1 MPGALGLGEQIL
13 GSGGLCVVG
22 ARPARRPQS
31 LVPYRSRLAFRLFR
45 FRLFRI
51 ESHPFQIC
59 RDAPPPMNVS
69 AITKVQPSEEDVAL
83 AREARRTLEAVLKA
97 GAGTRQVDFRD
108 GSGRVQTVRMPASAL
123 QLLQDVLDQIEK
135 GCAVS
140 IVPTHTEL
148 TTQEAAQMLGVSRPF
163 FVQMLERGDIPFH
176 KIGTHRRVRYRDV
189 VDYKKR
195 LDAQRHQALEE
206 LATQAQALDMGY

>member
-1 MPGALGLGEQIL
+1 
-13 GSGGLCVVG
+13 
-22 ARPARRPQS
+22 
-31 LVPYRSRLAFRLFR
+31 
-45 FRLFRI
+45 
-51 ESHPFQIC
+51 
-59 RDAPPPMNVS
+59 MNVS

-83 AREARRTLEAVLKA
+83 AREARRALETVLKA

-108 GSGRVQTVRMPASAL
+108 SSGRVQTVRMPASAL

>member
-1 MPGALGLGEQIL
+1 
-13 GSGGLCVVG
+13 
-22 ARPARRPQS
+22 
-31 LVPYRSRLAFRLFR
+31 
-45 FRLFRI
+45 
-51 ESHPFQIC
+51 
-59 RDAPPPMNVS
+59 MNVS

-206 LATQAQALDMGY
+206 LATQAQALDLGY

>member
-1 MPGALGLGEQIL
+1 
-13 GSGGLCVVG
+13 
-22 ARPARRPQS
+22 
-31 LVPYRSRLAFRLFR
+31 
-45 FRLFRI
+45 
-51 ESHPFQIC
+51 
-59 RDAPPPMNVS
+59 MNVS
-69 AITKVQPSEEDVAL
+69 AITQVLPSEEDVTL
-83 AREARRTLEAVLKA
+83 AREARRALAAVLEA
-97 GAGTRQVDFRD
+97 GAGVRQVDFRD
-108 GSGRVQTVRMPASAL
+108 GSGHVQTVRMPASAL

-163 FVQMLERGDIPFH
+163 FVQMVERGDIPFH

-189 VDYKKR
+189 VDYKRR

-206 LATQAQALDMGY
+206 LAAQAQALDMGY